1 MSLFLFSGFSFP
13 QDYCLKTDK
22 WCHLFKS
29 YLCFGALFPGF
40 FRQTQIRIFTSTVL
54 ICVFLL
60 FSSKFFVQTQINDIT
75 GSILICVFRFF
86 SPKFLAKTQI
96 NDIADSIPICVL
108 RIFSKISRQTQM
120 TILLYS
126 LTHIC

>member
-1 MSLFLFSGFSFP
+1 MLLFLFSGFSFP

-60 FSSKFFVQTQINDIT
+60 FSSKFFVQTQINDI
-75 GSILICVFRFF
+75 
-86 SPKFLAKTQI
+86 
-96 NDIADSIPICVL
+96 ADSIPICVL
-108 RIFSKISRQTQM
+108 RIFLRNFSPNTDDNFALRTYSH
-120 TILLYS
+120 LLSEAPPLYASGYS
-126 LTHIC
+126 SSFQVS